1 MLMPREDAMENDIL
15 VSICCLTYNHEAYLR
30 DTLEGFLMQKVDFP
44 MEILVNDD
52 ASTDGTRAILREYA
66 EKYPDLIRP
75 FYQDVNLYSQGKD
88 LCLEVLYPAARGKYI
103 ALCEGDDYWTDPMKL
118 QLQVDFLESHP
129 DYTAC
134 VHDTIVHYC
143 GGEKADY
150 RLLHR
155 GADCDVRFEDVL
167 FGMSHAFHT
176 SSIVAR
182 KSVIAH
188 PADFFYVGL
197 AHGFGD
203 HPDGLWM
210 MTNGPVRYLDRCM
223 SVYRMH
229 SNNASWSTMVD
240 GAYEKMLEYFEGKL
254 ELLRA
259 YRPYASAER
268 SAAVDQAIL
277 ETEFEMMH
285 YQGRD
290 REQRRPPYDAILRR
304 QSFSYRAKNLVKC
317 LFPALQRRYRAR
329 RGFGR

>member
-1 MLMPREDAMENDIL
+1 MENEIL

-30 DTLEGFLMQKVDFP
+30 DTLDGFLMQKVDFP
-44 MEILVNDD
+44 IEILVNDD

-66 EKYPDLIRP
+66 ERYPALIRP

-103 ALCEGDDYWTDPMKL
+103 ALCEGDDYWTDPEKL
-118 QLQVDFLESHP
+118 QLQVDFLEAHP
-129 DYTAC
+129 EYTAC
-134 VHDTIVHYC
+134 VHDTVVHYC
-143 GGEKADY
+143 SGEKADY

-155 GADCDVRFEDVL
+155 GQDCDVRFEDVL

-176 SSIVAR
+176 SSIVAK

-240 GAYEKMLEYFEGKL
+240 GAYDAMLEYFQGKL

-259 YRPYASAER
+259 YRPWASEDR
-268 SAAVDQAIL
+268 LAAVDGAIL

-285 YQGRD
+285 YEGRD
-290 REQRRPPYDAILRR
+290 REQRRPPYREILRR
-304 QSFSYRAKNLVKC
+304 QPLSYRAKNLVKC
-317 LFPALQRRYRAR
+317 LFPGLQRRYRER
-329 RGFGR
+329 RGYASR

>member
-1 MLMPREDAMENDIL
+1 METEIL

-44 MEILVNDD
+44 IEILVNDD

-103 ALCEGDDYWTDPMKL
+103 ALCEGDDYWTDPDKL
-118 QLQVDFLESHP
+118 QMQVDFLEAHP
-129 DYTAC
+129 EYTAC

-143 GGEKADY
+143 GGEREDY

-155 GADCDVRFEDVL
+155 GQDCDVRFEDVL

-176 SSIVAR
+176 SSIVA
-182 KSVIAH
+182 KKAVIAH

-210 MTNGPVRYLDRCM
+210 ITNGPVRYLDRCM

-240 GAYEKMLEYFEGKL
+240 GAYEKMLEYFQGKL

-259 YRPYASAER
+259 YRPYASAGR
-268 SAAVDQAIL
+268 TAAVDQAIL

-285 YQGRD
+285 YEGRD
-290 REQRRPPYDAILRR
+290 REQRKPPYDAILRR
-304 QSFSYRAKNLVKC
+304 QSLSYRTKNLVKC
-317 LFPALQRRYRAR
+317 LFPGLQKRYREK
-329 RGFGR
+329 RGFQSR

>member
-1 MLMPREDAMENDIL
+1 MDIAPL

-30 DTLEGFLMQKVDFP
+30 DTLEGFLMQRVDFP
-44 MEILVNDD
+44 MEILINDD
-52 ASTDGTRAILREYA
+52 ASTDGTRAIIREYA
-66 EKYPDLIRP
+66 EKYPALIRP

-118 QLQVDFLESHP
+118 QLQVDFLEAHP
-129 DYTAC
+129 DYSAC
-134 VHDTIVHYC
+134 VHDTVVHYC
-143 GGEKADY
+143 GGEKPD
-150 RLLHR
+150 RPLLHH
-155 GADCDVRFEDVL
+155 GQDCDVRFEDVL

-182 KSVIAH
+182 KAIIAH

-210 MTNGPVRYLDRCM
+210 ITNGPVRCLDKCM

-229 SNNASWSTMVD
+229 SNNASWSTLVD
-240 GAYEKMLEYFEGKL
+240 GAYDKMLEFFNGKL

-259 YRPYASAER
+259 YRPYAAPER
-268 SAAVDQAIL
+268 LAAVDEAIL
-277 ETEFEMMH
+277 ETEFEMMRFE
-285 YQGRD
+285 GRD
-290 REQRRPPYDAILRR
+290 REQRKPPYDRILRK
-304 QSFSYRAKNLVKC
+304 QSLSYRAVNLVKC
-317 LFPALQRRYRAR
+317 LFPGLQRLYRKL
-329 RGFGR
+329 RGYGGQTKAE

>member
-1 MLMPREDAMENDIL
+1 MDREIL
-15 VSICCLTYNHEAYLR
+15 VSVCTLTYNHEAYLR
-30 DTLEGFLMQKVDFP
+30 DTLEGILMQKVDFP

-103 ALCEGDDYWTDPMKL
+103 ALCEGDDYWTDPDKL
-118 QLQVDFLESHP
+118 RLQVDFLEAHP

-134 VHDTIVHYC
+134 VHDTLVRYC
-143 GGEKADY
+143 SGERADY

-155 GADCDVRFEDVL
+155 GQDCDVRFEDVL

-176 SSIVAR
+176 SSIVA
-182 KSVIAH
+182 KKAVIAH

-210 MTNGPVRYLDRCM
+210 ITNGPIRYLDRCM
-223 SVYRMH
+223 SVYRVH
-229 SNNASWSTMVD
+229 SNSASWSSGVD
-240 GAYEKMLEYFEGKL
+240 AGYEAMRDYFDGKL

-259 YRPYASAER
+259 YRPYAQAER
-268 SAAVDQAIL
+268 IAAVDQAIL
-277 ETEFEMMH
+277 ETEFEQMH
-285 YQGRD
+285 YEGRD

-304 QSFSYRAKNLVKC
+304 QPFSYRLKNLLKC
-317 LFPALQRRYRAR
+317 CFPALQRRYRKR
-329 RGFGR
+329 RGYSE